1 MLRNIY
7 HIIRHEILLEFRQK
21 FAIGGI
27 LLFLFS
33 SVFVVDKV
41 FVNIQVFTWNAIF
54 WILFLFIA
62 INSLLKSYS
71 MFEQNRFM
79 YYFSLYNPIELAIA
93 KIIYNS
99 SLLFLLGLLLFATLS
114 VLTVQPVKAFD
125 TFFSGLL
132 LASIGIG
139 SSVSFISLISS
150 KGQNSHILI
159 TILSM
164 PVLLP
169 TLLIMVKITAVSVGI
184 IEDSS
189 LSTDFLILLG
199 IDMLSVGLSLILFP
213 YLWRN

>member
-114 VLTVQPVKAFD
+114 VLTVQPVRAFD

>member
-1 MLRNIY
+1 
-7 HIIRHEILLEFRQK
+7 
-21 FAIGGI
+21 
-27 LLFLFS
+27 
-33 SVFVVDKV
+33 
-41 FVNIQVFTWNAIF
+41 
-54 WILFLFIA
+54 
-62 INSLLKSYS
+62 

-114 VLTVQPVKAFD
+114 VLTVQPVRAFD

-189 LSTDFLILLG
+189 LRTDFLILLG

>member
-114 VLTVQPVKAFD
+114 VLTVQPVRAFD
-125 TFFSGLL
+125 TFFSGLF

-189 LSTDFLILLG
+189 LRTDFLILLG

>member
-7 HIIRHEILLEFRQK
+7 HIIKHEILLEFRQK

>member
-114 VLTVQPVKAFD
+114 VLTVQPVRAFD

-189 LSTDFLILLG
+189 LRTDFLILLG